1 MSKTEA
7 PACRRLWGFG
17 NVAQKTV
24 LDHLQHQK
32 TLPELKR
39 TKFEVR
45 ARAGAR
51 ARLIPPIS
59 MYENARNGGS

>member
-1 MSKTEA
+1 MTAHVEDRGPCLQA
-7 PACRRLWGFG
+7 PLGFG

-24 LDHLQHQK
+24 LDYLQHQK

-45 ARAGAR
+45 ARAGAES
-51 ARLIPPIS
+51 APHP
-59 MYENARNGGS
+59 ADQHV